1 MAIGRDDMSYAA
13 KMDVLDLIIETLK
26 EHERALDDLAH
37 RLESCLNGAPTARA
51 AGVDGP
57 SEGSLLDSWR

>member
-1 MAIGRDDMSYAA
+1 MSYAA